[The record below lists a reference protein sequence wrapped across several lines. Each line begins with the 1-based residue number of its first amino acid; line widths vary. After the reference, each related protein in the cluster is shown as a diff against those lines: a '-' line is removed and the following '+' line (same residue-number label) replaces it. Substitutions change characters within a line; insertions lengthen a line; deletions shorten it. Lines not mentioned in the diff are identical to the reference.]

1 MNKIK
6 VNLDNRSYPIYI
18 EPAIFK
24 ETAAILG
31 QLDSGKE
38 FFIITDSNV
47 SPLYGDALLDSLRIA
62 GLSAQS
68 LVVPAGEHSKS
79 LQVAEVLYT
88 QLLAARATRQST
100 IIALGGGVI
109 GDLAGFVAATLLRG
123 VPFIQIPTT
132 LLSQVD
138 SSVGGKVGINHPLGK
153 NLIGAFYQPQLVI
166 IDPLVLKTLP
176 LREIKAG
183 LAEVIKYS
191 FIANAGFFNQLSAS
205 ITEIINFNDLNLV
218 QDIISTCCQIK
229 AEVVANDEREAGL
242 RAILNFGHT
251 IGHALET
258 VTNYNYFLHGEAVTH
273 GMRGALY
280 LSFLH
285 QNIDK
290 DELTRACALID
301 NLEPPAIPP
310 HITGE
315 ALVQA
320 MSKDKKRSDKGQL
333 WILLQK
339 IGHYTMTRDVS
350 ANDIKKALDFVL
362 TGQ

>member
-1 MNKIK
+1 MNKLV

-24 ETAAILG
+24 ETASLLG
-31 QLDSGKE
+31 QFDSGKE

-47 SPLYGDALLDSLRIA
+47 RPLYGDVLFDSLRNA
-62 GLSAQS
+62 GLSPQL

-79 LQVAEVLYT
+79 LQVAEDLYT
-88 QLLAARATRQST
+88 QLLAARVTRQSK

-176 LREIKAG
+176 IREIKAG

-191 FIANAGFFNQLSAS
+191 FIANAGFFKQLSAS
-205 ITEIINFNDLNLV
+205 ITDIINLNDLMLV

-229 AEVVANDEREAGL
+229 AEVVAKDERESGL

-258 VTNYNYFLHGEAVTH
+258 VTNYDYFLHGEAVAH

-285 QNIDK
+285 QYINK
-290 DELTRACALID
+290 NELTRACALIAS
-301 NLEPPAIPP
+301 LEPPAIPT

-339 IGHYTMTRDVS
+339 IGQYDMNRNVP
-350 ANDIKKALDFVL
+350 AEMVKEAIDFIL
-362 TGQ
+362 TGN